1 MNRSTEAGAARKDG
15 STTTTITVRL
25 CYQHHPH
32 RLRHGPEHIY
42 SIRLDAINIL
52 IIRKNKIE
60 IMAYV
65 SCFLIFFSF
74 YLRFILFRTTSKTC
88 SSLSCFYRTSTLY
101 FGVNF
106 FL

>member
-52 IIRKNKIE
+52 IIRKNNIKI
-60 IMAYV
+60 MKYV
-65 SCFLIFFSF
+65 SEFCVLFLRLSYLYFFFFFIFFHFIHVSSYSGRHTVSF
-74 YLRFILFRTTSKTC
+74 FQDL
-88 SSLSCFYRTSTLY
+88 
-101 FGVNF
+101 
-106 FL
+106 